1 MKFMWKTGKY
11 TWQDHR
17 RNQEIMKKLKTNPV
31 LEKINKY
38 KEKWIQHVHRMKRS
52 RLPRAI
58 LNYQPSGKR
67 NQGRPLKRLLDL

>member
-1 MKFMWKTGKY
+1 MKFTRKTAKY
-11 TWQDHR
+11 TWQDLK
-17 RNQEIMKKLKTNPV
+17 RNQEIMKGLKTNPV
-31 LEKINKY
+31 LEKIKDH
-38 KEKWIQHVHRMKRS
+38 KEKWIQHVHRMGRS